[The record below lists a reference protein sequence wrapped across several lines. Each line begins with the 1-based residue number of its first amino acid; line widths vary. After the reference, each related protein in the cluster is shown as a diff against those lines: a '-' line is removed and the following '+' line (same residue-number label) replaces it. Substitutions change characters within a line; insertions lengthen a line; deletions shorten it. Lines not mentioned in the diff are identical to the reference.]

1 MSDRLPL
8 LLYDGTCG
16 FCNATVQLILRYD
29 RKGIL
34 RFAALESTRGRGILA
49 EHPELEGVDSVVW
62 VEKEGART
70 GVVTRSAAT
79 LRVAAYLGGVWRL
92 ALVGEVIPAPVRDW
106 LYDLIAR
113 HRHRLISGAA
123 RCVIPPAEARHRFEE

>member
-1 MSDRLPL
+1 MSDLWPL

-16 FCNATVQLILRYD
+16 FCNATVRLILRYD

-34 RFAALESTRGRGILA
+34 RFAALESARGRGILA

-62 VEKEGART
+62 IEAGGSGSRVI
-70 GVVTRSAAT
+70 TRSAAA

-92 ALVGEVIPAPVRDW
+92 ALVGSVIPAPLRDR
-106 LYDLIAR
+106 LYDLVAR
-113 HRHRLISGAA
+113 HRHRLARGAA
-123 RCVIPPAEARHRFEE
+123 RCVTPPAEARHRFEE

>member
-1 MSDRLPL
+1 MSNPRPL

-16 FCNATVQLILRYD
+16 FCNATVQLILRHD
-29 RKGIL
+29 RKGVL
-34 RFAALESTRGRGILA
+34 RFAALESIRGSSILT

-62 VEKEGART
+62 VEVEGSISR
-70 GVVTRSAAT
+70 VVTRSAAA

-92 ALVGEVIPAPVRDW
+92 ALVGSVIPAPIRDR
-106 LYDLIAR
+106 LYDVVAR
-113 HRHRLISGAA
+113 HRHRLSRGAA